1 MPKKKNPP
9 KDYHTSSKILTL
21 RLKNDEIDAID
32 AIVEFSEFNSR
43 NECVRHLLQPAL
55 AQFVTAINTKSA
67 WKGGIAKI
75 SAEMDLNKRLK
86 LARENSDKNR
96 QLEIPAFEEIDME
109 VAPA

>member
-1 MPKKKNPP
+1 MPTKKRQKQYPS
-9 KDYHTSSKILTL
+9 KHTQILTL

-32 AIVEFSEFNSR
+32 EIVKFSEFSSR

-75 SAEMDLNKRLK
+75 SAELDLNKRLK
-86 LARENSDKNR
+86 LARENSNKNR
-96 QLEIPAFEEIDME
+96 QLEIPQIEDLDVE
-109 VAPA
+109 VVLA